1 MVIEWEDNH
10 LPFFL
15 YFPLK
20 QGKMTLKLINNL
32 DKNEYVFTVS
42 DKETSRMFFHFTLNL
57 KKNMADGEYTY
68 VLTDEGEEVATGLL
82 QIGNYAAPSTAYTKN
97 NTYKQYKG

>member
-1 MVIEWEDNH
+1 
-10 LPFFL
+10 
-15 YFPLK
+15 
-20 QGKMTLKLINNL
+20 MTLKLINNL

-42 DKETSRMFFHFTLNL
+42 DKETSRLFFHFNIKL
-57 KKNMADGEYTY
+57 KRNMPDGEYTY
-68 VLTDEGEEVATGLL
+68 TLLDGDDEIATGLL